1 MRTIEADPEPVT
13 FIGAEGNRLEAD
25 RYGSVGHPVLM
36 LHGGGQTRYSWDA
49 AAGRIA
55 GLGHVVY
62 SLDQRGHGKSDWVPS
77 GHYGFADFAA
87 DLIAVARQIEQREG
101 AKPVLVGASL
111 GGLAGL
117 LAEGD
122 IAPGLLSALVL
133 VDVTPRMDQQ
143 GVSKILGFMAERV
156 EEGFAS
162 VEEAAEAIARY
173 IPDRKRPKDLSGLSK
188 NLRPQP
194 DGRYRWHW
202 DPAFIKTKPEAH
214 SKKANDV
221 QDRLLKAAGRLELPV
236 LLVRGQKSELV
247 SRQYADEFLAL
258 VPHAG
263 FVDIEDAGHMV
274 AGDKNDVFADA
285 IERFLTSLF
294 AGA

>member
-1 MRTIEADPEPVT
+1 MKAIEADQEPVAFT
-13 FIGAEGNRLEAD
+13 GAEGNRLEAD
-25 RYGSVGHPVLM
+25 RYGTQGHPVLM

-62 SLDQRGHGKSDWVPS
+62 CLDQRGHGRSDWVPS
-77 GHYGFADFAA
+77 GNYSFTDFAA
-87 DLIAVARQIEQREG
+87 DLTAVAGQIEKKHG

-117 LAEGD
+117 LAEGKL
-122 IAPGLLSALVL
+122 APGVLSALVL
-133 VDVTPRMDQQ
+133 VDITPRMDQE
-143 GVSKILGFMAERV
+143 GVSKILGFMAEKV
-156 EEGFAS
+156 EEGFAT
-162 VEEAAEAIARY
+162 VEEAGEAIARY

-188 NLRPQP
+188 NLRLHP

-202 DPAFIKTKPEAH
+202 DPAFIKAKPRTESDAARQIQEDLV
-214 SKKANDV
+214 S
-221 QDRLLKAAGRLELPV
+221 AAGHLKLPV

-247 SRQYADEFLAL
+247 AKEYVDEFLSQ
-258 VPHAG
+258 VPHAR
-263 FVDIEDAGHMV
+263 FVDIKDAGHMV

-285 IERFLTSLF
+285 IEHFLATLF
-294 AGA
+294 ERA